1 MKPILRKVDSNAE
14 HSFSVR
20 ENVYPFLY
28 NYWHYHPEVEL
39 TYIRKS
45 SGTRLAG
52 DSIDRFTDG
61 DLILLGP
68 NLPHMWRNDDI
79 YFEKTSEHH
88 IEAVAIHFKE
98 DFWGADFLEL
108 PENKHIK
115 DLLRKSRRGIKI
127 KGKTH
132 AIVSQQMEEMLQ
144 LKGTKRILKLLQILD
159 ILGSSDE
166 LECLSSQGFI
176 DDYKID
182 PNDKINE
189 IYQYTLS
196 NFKNGISIDEVAQHV
211 HISPNY
217 FCRYFKKRTSKTFIE
232 FVTELRVG
240 HACKLIL
247 DGNLSI
253 SQICY
258 ESGFNNLSNFNR
270 KFKELTGQAPSEY
283 YKEYSKNNNITK
295 LHPNVIRDL
304 EHSTK

>member
-52 DSIDRFTDG
+52 DSIDRFSDG

-68 NLPHMWRNDDI
+68 NLPHMWRNDDV
-79 YFEKTSEHH
+79 YFEKSSDQH
-88 IEAVAIHFKE
+88 IEAVAIHFRE
-98 DFWGADFLEL
+98 DFWGSTFLDL

-115 DLLRKSRRGIKI
+115 ELIRKSKRGLKI

-132 AIVSQQMEEMLQ
+132 AIISQQMETILQ
-144 LKGTKRILKLLQILD
+144 VKGTKRILQLLQILD
-159 ILGSSDE
+159 ILALSEE
-166 LECLSSQGFI
+166 LEPLSSQGFI
-176 DDYKID
+176 DDYKMD

-270 KFKELTGQAPSEY
+270 KFKELTGQAPSDY
-283 YKEYSKNNNITK
+283 YKEYSKNNSISN

-304 EHSTK
+304 EHN

>member
-20 ENVYPFLY
+20 ENIYPFLY

-61 DLILLGP
+61 DLILLGA

-79 YFEKTSEHH
+79 YFEKENGYH

-98 DFWGADFLEL
+98 DFWGSEFLNI
-108 PENKHIK
+108 PENRHIK
-115 DLLRKSRRGIKI
+115 ELLAKSKRGYKI
-127 KGKTH
+127 EGKTH
-132 AIVSQQMEEMLQ
+132 DIIVQKMEEILK
-144 LKGTKRILKLLQILD
+144 LKGTKRVIQLLDMLD
-159 ILGSSDE
+159 ILAYSKE
-166 LECLSSQGFI
+166 KKYLSSQGFI
-176 DDYKID
+176 DDYKVD

-196 NFKNGISIDEVAQHV
+196 NFKNGITIDEVAQHV

-240 HACKLIL
+240 HACKLL
-247 DGNLSI
+247 LEGNLSI

-270 KFKELTGQAPSEY
+270 KFKELIGQSPSDY
-283 YKEYSKNNNITK
+283 FKEYSMKNTYDN
-295 LHPNVIRDL
+295 LHPNVIKDL
-304 EHSTK
+304 EIATS